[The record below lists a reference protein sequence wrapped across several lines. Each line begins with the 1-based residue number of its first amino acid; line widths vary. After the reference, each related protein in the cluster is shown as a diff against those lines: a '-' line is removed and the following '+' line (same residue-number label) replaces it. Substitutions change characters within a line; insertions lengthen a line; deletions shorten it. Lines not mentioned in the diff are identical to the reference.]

1 MIKLTNVTKIYKTGV
16 RALNDV
22 NLTIEPGEFVY
33 VIGTTGA
40 GKSTFIKLL
49 YREEKATS
57 GKVEVVGQDVS
68 KIRDS
73 KVPYFRRNMESYFKT
88 LDYYLKKQFLKMWLM
103 L

>member
-49 YREEKATS
+49 YREEK
-57 GKVEVVGQDVS
+57 
-68 KIRDS
+68 
-73 KVPYFRRNMESYFKT
+73 PT
-88 LDYYLKKQFLKMWLM
+88 LSLIHI
-103 L
+103 